1 MLKVITRGACVWFVL
16 NVGALSFAS
25 QHTIDELRGTWRGTS
40 TCADLVAAPAC
51 QDETV
56 VYEFRNGDK
65 AGTVIMAADKIVNGA
80 RVPMGD
86 LTFVYDAPLAG
97 WRSDFESPRL
107 KSRWCFTVQGNTLKG
122 TATLLP
128 GNQVVRRIN
137 ATRVP

>member
-1 MLKVITRGACVWFVL
+1 VPKVVTGCVCVWFVL
-16 NVGALSFAS
+16 NVGALCLAP
-25 QHTIDELRGTWRGTS
+25 QHTIEELRGTWRGTS
-40 TCADLVAAPAC
+40 KCADLVAAPAC

-86 LTFVYDAPLAG
+86 LTFAYDAPLAC

-107 KSRWCFTVQGNTLKG
+107 KSRWCFTVEGNTLNG

-128 GNQVVRRIN
+128 GHQVVRRIN